1 MTLQTL
7 VDDIMVQGD
16 VLVRIF
22 DDESD
27 NDDIVLET
35 NDIEG
40 EDLSDYAEYEVVS
53 VYANLEQLVIE
64 IKDYSDEEF

>member
-1 MTLQTL
+1 MTLGTL

-22 DDESD
+22 DDEND
-27 NDDIVLET
+27 IDDIVLET

-40 EDLSDYAEYEVVS
+40 EDISDYADCEVES
-53 VYANLEQLVIE
+53 IYANLEQLVIE
-64 IKDYSDEEF
+64 IQNYE